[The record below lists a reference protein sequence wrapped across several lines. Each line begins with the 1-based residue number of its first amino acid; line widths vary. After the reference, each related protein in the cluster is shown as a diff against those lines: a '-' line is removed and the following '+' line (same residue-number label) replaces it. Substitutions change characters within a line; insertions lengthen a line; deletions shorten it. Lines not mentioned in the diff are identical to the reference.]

1 MVVISIFMA
10 SRPHGSEGHAQ
21 KKRAAP
27 RTTTTAAPKKPR
39 TNRNAEKCDCG
50 AVPLEELQSALQ
62 RMGKTK
68 FRKYQ
73 GRGVAA
79 LCRGQDTLMIIPTG
93 SGKSLLFQILPMVHP
108 GSVALVVVPL
118 ISLMQDHVQH
128 APPELGARALH
139 SGVCSEERRRLMT
152 APEECRLLFVTPELV
167 TSPEG
172 RSLVRKLSTR
182 LCLVVRMRVIV
193 SVASSL

>member
-1 MVVISIFMA
+1 MMIKGTSTTEATQIGSMMELSMKVRMRRAHTGPEGEGTATMLGGMRKDSIVPINSTPSTKWRIWKGIGRRQFRRRRG
-10 SRPHGSEGHAQ
+10 RPGRG
-21 KKRAAP
+21 
-27 RTTTTAAPKKPR
+27 
-39 TNRNAEKCDCG
+39 
-50 AVPLEELQSALQ
+50 ALQ

-68 FRKYQ
+68 FRRYQ

-128 APPELGARALH
+128 APPG
-139 SGVCSEERRRLMT
+139 
-152 APEECRLLFVTPELV
+152 
-167 TSPEG
+167 
-172 RSLVRKLSTR
+172 RKLRAPTR
-182 LCLVVRMRVIV
+182 REH
-193 SVASSL
+193 